1 MKKISTVY
9 IIDDDDDFQFLTK
22 FAIEETQLVENIV
35 TFFYGYKALEE
46 LEKLISDKEKLPDLI
61 LLDLNMP
68 VMDGWEFLKEFCS
81 LKTKLEK
88 DISIYIV
95 SSSIDPEDMERAK
108 SINEVTDFVIKPV
121 LEEKFVE
128 MVENM

>member
-9 IIDDDDDFQFLTK
+9 IIDDDDDFQFLTR
-22 FAIEETQLVENIV
+22 FAIEESQLAENIE
-35 TFFYGYKALEE
+35 TFFYGYKALEA
-46 LEKLISDKEKLPDLI
+46 LENLASNKDRLPDLI

-68 VMDGWEFLKEFCS
+68 VMDGWEFLKEFCT
-81 LKTKLEK
+81 LKNKLEK

-121 LEEKFVE
+121 VEEKFIE